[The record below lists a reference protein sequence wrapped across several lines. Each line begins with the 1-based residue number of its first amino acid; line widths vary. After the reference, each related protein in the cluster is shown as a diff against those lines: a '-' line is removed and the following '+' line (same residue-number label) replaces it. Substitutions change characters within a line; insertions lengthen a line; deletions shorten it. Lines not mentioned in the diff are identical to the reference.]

1 MKFLLSKLVNVSH
14 SEAGI
19 RCANLFS
26 LLKQK
31 GTRERESEK
40 KVKRKKT
47 RNRRR
52 KGRHSHMMTCEIPR
66 LDDRVTFPA
75 RNSLAE
81 YFR

>member
-31 GTRERESEK
+31 GTREREREKSETK
-40 KVKRKKT
+40 KNEELKKKRT
-47 RNRRR
+47 
-52 KGRHSHMMTCEIPR
+52 TQPY
-66 LDDRVTFPA
+66 DDM
-75 RNSLAE
+75 
-81 YFR
+81 

>member
-31 GTRERESEK
+31 GTREREREKSET
-40 KVKRKKT
+40 KKT